1 MNAVPDINPPVPG
14 LRPGAT
20 TTLEIGGR
28 SLRFDFL
35 SALVV
40 QASGLDDLDTWGVQ
54 VKANGGPSRLFIYR
68 MATGGRDRGP
78 DPLGV
83 LKSIASDVTLAK
95 QIPADADEGKAT
107 DYLFREGY
115 AEWPSGAL
123 ALFRNLTAAYTDI
136 ADVIGETGIIPAEFA
151 EAVNALPYLPRCT
164 LPNMGRTLS
173 AVS

>member
-1 MNAVPDINPPVPG
+1 MAARPDCSSIG
-14 LRPGAT
+14 WQRAA
-20 TTLEIGGR
+20 EIA
-28 SLRFDFL
+28 
-35 SALVV
+35 ALIHWVC
-40 QASGLDDLDTWGVQ
+40 W
-54 VKANGGPSRLFIYR
+54 I
-68 MATGGRDRGP
+68 
-78 DPLGV
+78 
-83 LKSIASDVTLAK
+83 IASDVTLAK